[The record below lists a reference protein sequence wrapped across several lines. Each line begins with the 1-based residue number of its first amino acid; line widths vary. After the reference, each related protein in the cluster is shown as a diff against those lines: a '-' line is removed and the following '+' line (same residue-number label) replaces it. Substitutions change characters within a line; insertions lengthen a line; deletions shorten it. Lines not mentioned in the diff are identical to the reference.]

1 MWKITESGLRDA
13 VHNKSVA
20 SKGKK
25 RYNTF
30 SRTSELVLIY
40 LDREKGQLFENQLGN
55 QTGKNEV

>member
-1 MWKITESGLRDA
+1 MGLRDA

-25 RYNTF
+25 RYNTLTF

-55 QTGKNEV
+55 QTGINEV